1 MTSMLERAE
10 TNGLPIHRLDLETDE
25 RLGVDPFA
33 VWDEA
38 TKVGGLFY
46 SPVNRGYLVAADY
59 DTVKHVLQDPH
70 TWSNLPSSIVY
81 TKQEVILDV
90 PPITMD
96 PPVHTKYRRALAP
109 LFGPK
114 AVAHLEP
121 RIIEICHELIDS
133 IVAKGSCDYAKD
145 FAAKLPALFFLEW
158 LGIGT
163 EDVDRMF
170 HLAERATFEFPT
182 QEERDDI
189 ESQIDTI
196 VRGAMHDRRTNPQPG
211 DLATAFV
218 NMRVDGEEIPEDLL
232 VGMAKLAFI
241 AGQETTSSQLGFIMW
256 HLAKNR
262 ADRQFLIDDPT
273 RIPGAIEE
281 LMRFYN
287 TGGSAGRVA
296 KQDAEINGFPVK
308 AGDRIFIARC
318 GADRQLA
325 PDVQLTRTGV
335 PHSAFGL
342 GVHRCLGSH
351 VARLEMRI
359 GLEVWHERIGEY
371 RMPDDFVENFR
382 YGSFMQQLHH
392 LPLEFEV
399 ASR

>member
-262 ADRQFLIDDPT
+262 EDRQFLIDDPT

>member
-25 RLGVDPFA
+25 RLGIDPFA

-70 TWSNLPSSIVY
+70 TWSNLPSTIVY
-81 TKQEVILDV
+81 TKQPVILDV

-114 AVAHLEP
+114 AVAHLEA
-121 RIIEICHELIDS
+121 RISEICHELIDK

-163 EDVDRMF
+163 DDVDRMF

-189 ESQIDTI
+189 ESQIDAI
-196 VRGAMHDRRTNPQPG
+196 VRGAMDDRRVNPQPG

-218 NMRVDGEEIPEDLL
+218 NMRVDDEEIPEDLL

-256 HLAKNR
+256 HLARNR
-262 ADRQFLIDDPT
+262 EDRQFLIDDPA

-382 YGSFMQQLHH
+382 YGAFMQQLQH

>member
-10 TNGLPIHRLDLETDE
+10 SHGLPVHRLDLESDE
-25 RLGVDPFA
+25 RLSVDPFA
-33 VWDEA
+33 VWDEVSE
-38 TKVGGLFY
+38 VGPLFY

-81 TKQEVILDV
+81 TKDEVILDV

-96 PPVHTKYRRALAP
+96 PPVHTKYRKALAP

-121 RIIEICHELIDS
+121 RIGEICHELIDA
-133 IVAKGSCDYAKD
+133 IVEKGSCDFTKD
-145 FAAKLPALFFLEW
+145 FASKLPALFFLEW

-163 EDVDRMF
+163 DDVDRMF

-189 ESQIDTI
+189 EAQIDTI
-196 VRGAMHDRRTNPQPG
+196 VRGAMTDRRTNPQPG
-211 DLATAFV
+211 DLATAFIS
-218 NMRVDGEEIPEDLL
+218 MQVDGEDIPEDLL

-256 HLAKNR
+256 HLARNQS
-262 ADRQFLIDDPT
+262 DSDFLREDPS
-273 RIPGAIEE
+273 RIPAAIEE

-296 KQDAEINGFPVK
+296 KQDTELHGFPVK

-325 PDVQLTRTGV
+325 PDVQLSRTGV

-342 GVHRCLGSH
+342 GVHRCIGSH

-359 GLEVWHERIGEY
+359 GLEIWFERMASFGL
-371 RMPDDFVENFR
+371 RDDFVEEYR
-382 YGSFMQQLHH
+382 YGGFMQQLLH
-392 LPLEFEV
+392 LPLEFEP
-399 ASR
+399 APR

>member
-262 ADRQFLIDDPT
+262 EDRQFLIDDPT

-382 YGSFMQQLHH
+382 YGSFMQQLLH

>member
-25 RLGVDPFA
+25 RLGIDPFA

-96 PPVHTKYRRALAP
+96 PPEHTKYRRALAP

-121 RIIEICHELIDS
+121 RISEICHELIDA

-256 HLAKNR
+256 HLARNR

-359 GLEVWHERIGEY
+359 GLEIWHERIGEY
-371 RMPDDFVENFR
+371 RIPDDFVENYR

>member
-25 RLGVDPFA
+25 RLGIDPFA

-81 TKQEVILDV
+81 TKQEVLLDV

-121 RIIEICHELIDS
+121 RISEICHELIDA

-163 EDVDRMF
+163 DDVDRMF

-189 ESQIDTI
+189 ESQIDAI
-196 VRGAMHDRRTNPQPG
+196 VRGAMDDRRTNPQPG

-256 HLAKNR
+256 HLARDR
-262 ADRQFLIDDPT
+262 ADRQFLIDDPA

-359 GLEVWHERIGEY
+359 GLEIWHERIGEY
-371 RMPDDFVENFR
+371 RLPDDFVENYR

>member
-1 MTSMLERAE
+1 MSSMVERAE
-10 TNGLPIHRLDLETDE
+10 VNGLPIHRLDLESDE

-38 TKVGGLFY
+38 TAVGGLFY

-59 DTVKHVLQDPH
+59 DTVKTVLQDPK
-70 TWSNLPSSIVY
+70 TWSNTPSTIVY

-90 PPITMD
+90 PPLSMD
-96 PPVHTKYRRALAP
+96 APDHTKYRRALAP

-114 AVAHLEP
+114 AVAHLEG
-121 RIIEICHELIDS
+121 RIGEICHELIDK
-133 IVAKGSCDYAKD
+133 ILEKGDTCDYAKD
-145 FAAKLPALFFLEW
+145 YAAKLPALFFLEW

-163 EDVDRMF
+163 DDVDRMF

-189 ESQIDTI
+189 EAQIDAI
-196 VRGAMHDRRTNPQPG
+196 VRGAMTDRRTNPQPG

-218 NMRVDGEEIPEDLL
+218 NMQVDGEEIPEDLL

-241 AGQETTSSQLGFIMW
+241 AGQETTSSQLGFIQW

-262 ADRQFLIDDPT
+262 DDRQYLIDDPS
-273 RIPGAIEE
+273 RIPAAIEE

-296 KQDAEINGFPVK
+296 KADGELNGFPIK
-308 AGDRIFIARC
+308 AGDRIFIARS
-318 GADRQLA
+318 GADRALA
-325 PDVQLTRTGV
+325 PDIQLNRSGV

-359 GLEVWHERIGEY
+359 GLEVWHERIADY
-371 RMPDDFVENFR
+371 KLPDDFVEDYR
-382 YGSFMQQLHH
+382 YGSFMQQLLH
-392 LPLEFEV
+392 LPLELKP
-399 ASR
+399 A

>member
-1 MTSMLERAE
+1 MSTMLERAE
-10 TNGLPIHRLDLETDE
+10 ANGLPIHSFDLERDE

-33 VWDEA
+33 VWDEV
-38 TKVGGLFY
+38 TSVGGLFY

-59 DTVKHVLQDPH
+59 DTVKTVLQDPH

-96 PPVHTKYRRALAP
+96 PPIHTKYRRALAP

-114 AVAHLEP
+114 AVAHLEG
-121 RIIEICHELIDS
+121 RIAEICHELIDA
-133 IVAKGSCDYAKD
+133 IIAKGTCDYAKD
-145 FAAKLPALFFLEW
+145 YAAKLPALFFLEW

-189 ESQIDTI
+189 EAQIDKI
-196 VRGAMHDRRTNPQPG
+196 VRDAMTDRRTNPQPG
-211 DLATAFV
+211 DLATAFI
-218 NMRVDGEEIPEDLL
+218 NMQVDGEDIPEDLL

-262 ADRQFLIDDPT
+262 EDRQYLIDDPS
-273 RIPGAIEE
+273 RIPAAIEE
-281 LMRFYN
+281 LMRVYN

-296 KQDAEINGFPVK
+296 KVDTELNGFPVK

-318 GADRQLA
+318 GGDRQLA
-325 PDVQLTRTGV
+325 PEIQLNRSGT

-359 GLEVWHERIGEY
+359 GLEVWHERMADYKI
-371 RMPDDFVENFR
+371 PDDFVEEYR
-382 YGSFMQQLHH
+382 YGGFMQQLLH
-392 LPLEFEV
+392 LPLEFQP
-399 ASR
+399 A

>member
-1 MTSMLERAE
+1 MTSMQERAE
-10 TNGLPIHRLDLETDE
+10 AEGLPIHSFDLEGDE
-25 RLGVDPFA
+25 RFGVDPYA

-38 TKVGGLFY
+38 ADIGGLFY

-59 DTVKHVLQDPH
+59 DTVKAVLQDPYQ
-70 TWSNLPSSIVY
+70 WSNLPSTIIY

-96 PPVHTKYRRALAP
+96 PPVHTKYRKALAP

-121 RIIEICHELIDS
+121 RIGEICNELIDD
-133 IVAKGSCDYAKD
+133 ILAKGSCDFATD

-158 LGIGT
+158 LGVGT

-170 HLAERATFEFPT
+170 RLAQRATFEFPS
-182 QEERDDI
+182 QEERDNI
-189 ESQIDTI
+189 EEQIDAI
-196 VRGAMHDRRTNPQPG
+196 VRGAMTDRRTKPQPG
-211 DLATAFV
+211 DLATAFI
-218 NMRVDGEEIPEDLL
+218 NMQVDGEDIPEDLL

-262 ADRQFLIDDPT
+262 EDRQYLIDDPS
-273 RIPGAIEE
+273 RIPAAIEE

-287 TGGSAGRVA
+287 TGGSSGRVA
-296 KQDAEINGFPVK
+296 AKDGELNGFPIK
-308 AGDRIFIARC
+308 AGDHIFIARA
-318 GADRQLA
+318 GADRALA
-325 PDVQLTRTGV
+325 RDVQLSRTGT

-342 GVHRCLGSH
+342 GVHRCIGSH

-359 GLEVWHERIGEY
+359 ALEVWHERIADY
-371 RMPDDFVENFR
+371 ALPDDFVEDFR
-382 YGSFMQQLHH
+382 YGSFMQQLLH
-392 LPLEFEV
+392 LPLEIEP
-399 ASR
+399 ATR

>member
-10 TNGLPIHRLDLETDE
+10 SHGLPIHRLDLEGDE

-33 VWDEA
+33 VWDEM
-38 TKVGGLFY
+38 TSVGGLFY

-59 DTVKHVLQDPH
+59 DTVRQVLQNPR

-81 TKQEVILDV
+81 TQREVILDV

-96 PPVHTKYRRALAP
+96 PPVHTRYRRALAP

-121 RIIEICHELIDS
+121 RIGEICHELIDR
-133 IVAKGSCDYAKD
+133 ILEKGSCDFAKD

-163 EDVDRMF
+163 DDVDRMF
-170 HLAERATFEFPT
+170 HLAERATFDFPT

-189 ESQIDTI
+189 ERQIDEI
-196 VRGAMHDRRTNPQPG
+196 VRGAMTDRRTDPRPG

-218 NMRVDGEEIPEDLL
+218 TMKVDGEDIPEDLL

-256 HLAKNR
+256 HLAR
-262 ADRQFLIDDPT
+262 HRDDRQFVIDDPS
-273 RIPGAIEE
+273 RIPGAVEE

-296 KQDAEINGFPVK
+296 REDSELNGFPVR
-308 AGDRIFIARC
+308 AGDRVFIARC

-325 PDVQLTRTGV
+325 PEVRLSRVGV

-359 GLEVWHERIGEY
+359 GLEVWHERIAEY
-371 RMPDDFVENFR
+371 RIPDGFVEKYR
-382 YGSFMQQLHH
+382 YGSFMQQLFN
-392 LPLEFEV
+392 LPLEIEP
-399 ASR
+399 AAR

>member
-25 RLGVDPFA
+25 RLGIDPFA

-81 TKQEVILDV
+81 TKQEVLLDV

-121 RIIEICHELIDS
+121 RISEICHELIDA

-196 VRGAMHDRRTNPQPG
+196 VRGAMDDRRANPQPG

-256 HLAKNR
+256 HLARNR
-262 ADRQFLIDDPT
+262 ADRQFLIDDPA

-359 GLEVWHERIGEY
+359 GLEIWHERIGEY
-371 RMPDDFVENFR
+371 RLPDDFVENYR

>member
-10 TNGLPIHRLDLETDE
+10 ANGLPIHSLNLEGDE

-38 TKVGGLFY
+38 TEVGGLFY

-70 TWSNLPSSIVY
+70 TWSNLPSTIIY
-81 TKQEVILDV
+81 TKEEVILDV

-96 PPVHTKYRRALAP
+96 PPVHTKYRKALAP

-114 AVAHLEP
+114 AVAHLEG
-121 RIIEICHELIDS
+121 RIEEICHELIDA
-133 IVAKGSCDYAKD
+133 IVAKGSCDYTKD
-145 FAAKLPALFFLEW
+145 YASKLPALFFLEW

-163 EDVDRMF
+163 DDVDRMF

-182 QEERDDI
+182 QEERNDI
-189 ESQIDTI
+189 EAQIDAI
-196 VRGAMHDRRTNPQPG
+196 VRGAMNDRRVHPNPG

-218 NMRVDGEEIPEDLL
+218 NMTVDGEEIPEDLL

-262 ADRQFLIDDPT
+262 DDRQYLIDDPS

-296 KQDAEINGFPVK
+296 KQDTELNGFPVK
-308 AGDRIFIARC
+308 AGDHIFIARA
-318 GADRQLA
+318 GADRALA
-325 PDVQLTRTGV
+325 DGVELSRTGV

-342 GVHRCLGSH
+342 GVHRCIGSH

-359 GLEVWHERIGEY
+359 ALEVWHERMADYKISDGFVEEY
-371 RMPDDFVENFR
+371 R
-382 YGSFMQQLHH
+382 YGGFMQQLLH
-392 LPLEFEV
+392 LPLEFE
-399 ASR
+399 AAPR

>member
-10 TNGLPIHRLDLETDE
+10 ANGLPIHPFDVEGDE

-38 TKVGGLFY
+38 TTVGGLFY

-59 DTVKHVLQDPH
+59 DTVRHVLQDPH

-96 PPVHTKYRRALAP
+96 PPVHTKYRKALAP

-121 RIIEICHELIDS
+121 RIGEICHELIDN
-133 IVAKGSCDYAKD
+133 ILDKGTCDYAKD
-145 FAAKLPALFFLEW
+145 YAAKLPALFFLEW

-170 HLAERATFEFPT
+170 HLAERATFDFPT

-189 ESQIDTI
+189 EAQIDSI
-196 VRGAMHDRRTNPQPG
+196 VRGAMTDRRTNPRPG

-218 NMRVDGEEIPEDLL
+218 NMSVEGEPIPEDLL

-241 AGQETTSSQLGFIMW
+241 AGQETTSSQLGFIQW

-262 ADRQFLIDDPT
+262 EDRQFLIDDPG

-296 KQDAEINGFPVK
+296 KQDTELNGFPVK

-325 PDVQLTRTGV
+325 SDVQLTRTGV

-359 GLEVWHERIGEY
+359 GLEVWHERIADY
-371 RMPDDFVENFR
+371 KLPDDFVESYR
-382 YGSFMQQLHH
+382 YGSFMQQLQN
-392 LPLEFEV
+392 LPLEITP
-399 ASR
+399 AH

>member
-1 MTSMLERAE
+1 MTSMQERAE
-10 TNGLPIHRLDLETDE
+10 ATGLPIYSFDLENDE

-33 VWDEA
+33 VWDEV
-38 TKVGGLFY
+38 TDVGGLFY

-59 DTVKHVLQDPH
+59 DTVKQVLQDPF

-81 TKQEVILDV
+81 TKEEVILDV

-96 PPVHTKYRRALAP
+96 PPVHTKFRKALAP

-121 RIIEICHELIDS
+121 RIGEICNELIDGF
-133 IVAKGSCDYAKD
+133 IDRGECD
-145 FAAKLPALFFLEW
+145 FATEFASKLPALFFLEW
-158 LGIGT
+158 LGIPT
-163 EDVDRMF
+163 DDVDRMF
-170 HLAERATFEFPT
+170 RLAQRATFEFPS

-189 ESQIDTI
+189 EHQIDQI
-196 VRGAMHDRRTNPQPG
+196 VRGAMHERRVHPNPG

-218 NMRVDGEEIPEDLL
+218 NMKVDDEEIPEDLL

-256 HLAKNR
+256 HLARNKD
-262 ADRQFLIDDPT
+262 DRDFLREDPS

-281 LMRFYN
+281 LMRVYN
-287 TGGSAGRVA
+287 TGGSSGRVA
-296 KQDAEINGFPVK
+296 AKDGEINGFPVK
-308 AGDRIFIARC
+308 KGDRIFIARC
-318 GADRQLA
+318 GADRELA
-325 PDVQLTRTGV
+325 PDVQLSRTGV

-359 GLEVWHERIGEY
+359 GLEVWFDRIAEFDL
-371 RMPDDFVENFR
+371 PDDFAPEYR
-382 YGSFMQQLHH
+382 YGGFMQQLLH
-392 LPLEFEV
+392 LPLTLTP
-399 ASR
+399 AS

>member
-10 TNGLPIHRLDLETDE
+10 ANGLPIHALNLEGDE
-25 RLGVDPFA
+25 RFGVDPFA

-38 TKVGGLFY
+38 TEVGGLFY

-59 DTVKHVLQDPH
+59 DTVRHVLQDPH
-70 TWSNLPSSIVY
+70 MWSNLPSSIVY
-81 TKQEVILDV
+81 TKQEVVLDV

-96 PPVHTKYRRALAP
+96 PPDHTRYRKALAP

-114 AVAHLEP
+114 AVAHLEG
-121 RIIEICHELIDS
+121 RIGEICHELIDA
-133 IVAKGSCDYAKD
+133 IEAKGSCDFTKD
-145 FAAKLPALFFLEW
+145 FASKLPALFFLEW
-158 LGIGT
+158 LGIST

-189 ESQIDTI
+189 EAQIDTI
-196 VRGAMHDRRTNPQPG
+196 VRGAMHDRRTNPNPG
-211 DLATAFV
+211 DLATAFI
-218 NMRVDGEEIPEDLL
+218 NMKVDDEEIPEDLL

-256 HLAKNR
+256 HLARNE
-262 ADRQFLIDDPT
+262 ADRQLLIDDPS

-281 LMRFYN
+281 LMRYYN

-296 KQDAEINGFPVK
+296 KTDGELNGFPIK
-308 AGDRIFIARC
+308 AGDRIFVARS
-318 GADRQLA
+318 GADRSLA
-325 PDVQLTRTGV
+325 PEVDLTRTGV

-342 GVHRCLGSH
+342 GVHRCIGSH
-351 VARLEMRI
+351 VARLEMKI
-359 GLEVWHERIGEY
+359 ALEVWHERIAGY
-371 RMPDDFVENFR
+371 ALPDDFVAEYR
-382 YGSFMQQLHH
+382 YGGFMQQLLH
-392 LPLEFEV
+392 LPLDLEF
-399 ASR
+399 ATR

>member
-25 RLGVDPFA
+25 RLGIDPFA

-96 PPVHTKYRRALAP
+96 PPEHTKYRRALAP

-121 RIIEICHELIDS
+121 RISEICHELIDA

-218 NMRVDGEEIPEDLL
+218 NMRVDDEEIPEDLL

-256 HLAKNR
+256 HLARNR

-342 GVHRCLGSH
+342 GVHRCPGSH

-359 GLEVWHERIGEY
+359 GLEIWHERIGEY
-371 RMPDDFVENFR
+371 RIPDDFVENYR

>member
-25 RLGVDPFA
+25 RLGLDPFA

-121 RIIEICHELIDS
+121 RISEICHELIDS

-196 VRGAMHDRRTNPQPG
+196 VRGAMHDRRANPQPG

-256 HLAKNR
+256 HLARNR
-262 ADRQFLIDDPT
+262 ADRQFLIDDPE

-382 YGSFMQQLHH
+382 YGSFMQQLLH

>member
-1 MTSMLERAE
+1 MTTMQERADAH
-10 TNGLPIHRLDLETDE
+10 GLPIHRLDLEADE

-33 VWDEA
+33 VWDEMSE
-38 TKVGGLFY
+38 VGGLFY

-96 PPVHTKYRRALAP
+96 PPVHTKYRKALAP

-121 RIIEICHELIDS
+121 RIGEICHELIDA
-133 IVAKGSCDYAKD
+133 ILEKGTCDFTKD
-145 FAAKLPALFFLEW
+145 FASKLPALFFLEW

-189 ESQIDTI
+189 ERQIDTI
-196 VRGAMHDRRTNPQPG
+196 VRGAMNDRRVHPDPG

-218 NMRVDGEEIPEDLL
+218 NMKVDGEPIPEDLL

-256 HLAKNR
+256 HLARNEE
-262 ADRQFLIDDPT
+262 DRRFLIEDT
-273 RIPGAIEE
+273 SRIPGAIEE

-296 KQDAEINGFPVK
+296 RQDTELNGFPVK

-318 GADRQLA
+318 GADRRLA
-325 PDVQLTRTGV
+325 PDVQLSRTGV

-351 VARLEMRI
+351 IARLEMRI
-359 GLEVWHERIGEY
+359 GLEVWHERIARY
-371 RMPDDFVENFR
+371 QIPDDFVEEYR
-382 YGSFMQQLHH
+382 YGGFMQQLSH
-392 LPLEFEV
+392 LPLQIEPV
-399 ASR
+399 AR

>member
-1 MTSMLERAE
+1 MTTMQERAE
-10 TNGLPIHRLDLETDE
+10 AHGLPIHKLDLEGDE
-25 RLGVDPFA
+25 RLGVDPFT
-33 VWDEA
+33 VWDEM
-38 TKVGGLFY
+38 TDVGGLFY

-96 PPVHTKYRRALAP
+96 PPVHTKYRKALAP

-121 RIIEICHELIDS
+121 RIGEICHELIDG
-133 IVAKGSCDYAKD
+133 ILEKGTCDFAKD

-170 HLAERATFEFPT
+170 HLAERATFDFPT
-182 QEERDDI
+182 QEERNDI
-189 ESQIDTI
+189 ERQIDTI
-196 VRGAMHDRRTNPQPG
+196 VRGAMTDRRTNPNPG

-218 NMRVDGEEIPEDLL
+218 NMEVDGEPIPEDLL

-256 HLAKNR
+256 HLARNKD
-262 ADRQFLIDDPT
+262 DRQFLIEDT
-273 RIPGAIEE
+273 SRIPGAIEE

-296 KQDAEINGFPVK
+296 KQDTELNGFPVK

-325 PDVQLTRTGV
+325 SEVQLSRTGV

-359 GLEVWHERIGEY
+359 GLEVWHERIAQY
-371 RMPDDFVENFR
+371 RIPDDFVEEYR
-382 YGSFMQQLHH
+382 YGSFMQQLFH
-392 LPLEFEV
+392 LPLEIEP
-399 ASR
+399 AAR

>member
-10 TNGLPIHRLDLETDE
+10 ANGLPVHKLDLERDE
-25 RLGVDPFA
+25 RLGIDPFA

-59 DTVKHVLQDPH
+59 DTVRTVLQDPS

-96 PPVHTKYRRALAP
+96 PPVHTKYRKALAP

-114 AVAHLEP
+114 AIAHLEP
-121 RIIEICHELIDS
+121 RIGEICHELIDA
-133 IVAKGSCDYAKD
+133 ILEKGTCDWAKD
-145 FAAKLPALFFLEW
+145 YAAKLPALFFLEW

-163 EDVDRMF
+163 DDVDRMF
-170 HLAERATFEFPT
+170 HLAERATFDFPT
-182 QEERDDI
+182 QEERNDI
-189 ESQIDTI
+189 ESQIDAI
-196 VRGAMHDRRTNPQPG
+196 VRGAMHDRRTHPQPG
-211 DLATAFV
+211 DLATAFIG
-218 NMRVDGEEIPEDLL
+218 MEVDGEPIPEDLL

-256 HLAKNR
+256 HLAKHR
-262 ADRQFLIDDPT
+262 DDREFLVDDPS
-273 RIPGAIEE
+273 RIPGAVEE
-281 LMRFYN
+281 LMRYYN

-296 KQDAEINGFPVK
+296 KQDGELNGFPVK
-308 AGDRIFIARC
+308 AGDRIFIARS
-318 GADRQLA
+318 GADRALA
-325 PDVQLTRTGV
+325 PDVELTRTGV

-359 GLEVWHERIGEY
+359 ALEVWHERIADY
-371 RMPDDFVENFR
+371 RLPDDFVEEYR
-382 YGSFMQQLHH
+382 YGSFMQQLLH
-392 LPLEFEV
+392 LPLEIEP
-399 ASR
+399 AAR

>member
-10 TNGLPIHRLDLETDE
+10 EHGLPVVRMDLEGDE
-25 RLGVDPFA
+25 RFGVDPFA
-33 VWDEA
+33 VWDEM
-38 TKVGGLFY
+38 TKVAPLFY

-81 TKQEVILDV
+81 TKEEVILDV

-96 PPVHTKYRRALAP
+96 PPVHTKFRKALAP

-121 RIIEICHELIDS
+121 RIHEICNELIDGMLER
-133 IVAKGSCDYAKD
+133 GSCD
-145 FAAKLPALFFLEW
+145 FATEFASRLPALFFLEW
-158 LGIGT
+158 LGIPT
-163 EDVDRMF
+163 DDVDRMF
-170 HLAERATFEFPT
+170 RLAQRATFEFPS

-189 ESQIDTI
+189 EHQIDVI
-196 VRGAMHDRRTNPQPG
+196 VRGAMTERRTNPNPG

-218 NMRVDGEEIPEDLL
+218 NMEVDGEPIDEDLL

-256 HLAKNR
+256 HLARNKS
-262 ADRQFLIDDPT
+262 DRDWLREDPS

-281 LMRFYN
+281 LMRYYN
-287 TGGSAGRVA
+287 TGGSSGRIA
-296 KQDAEINGFPVK
+296 KQDGDLNGFPVQ

-318 GADRQLA
+318 GADRELA
-325 PDVQLTRTGV
+325 PDVQLDRTGV

-359 GLEVWHERIGEY
+359 GLETWFNRIAEFDL
-371 RMPDDFVENFR
+371 PDDFVEEYR
-382 YGSFMQQLHH
+382 YGGFMQQLLH
-392 LPLEFEV
+392 LPLELTPT
-399 ASR
+399 S